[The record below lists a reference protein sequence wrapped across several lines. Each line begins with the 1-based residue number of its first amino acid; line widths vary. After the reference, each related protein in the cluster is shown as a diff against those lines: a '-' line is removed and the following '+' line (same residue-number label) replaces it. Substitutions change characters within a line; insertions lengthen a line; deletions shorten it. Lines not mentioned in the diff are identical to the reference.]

1 MPTSTYVLDI
11 FRRAVFHDLLDGRA
25 QAHHLIPQRFA
36 RLIGQNVSDMLSV
49 ALTTAEHQ
57 GFTNAWR
64 AKIGYGKGTAGA
76 TPQQVMDAAWEIY
89 KDYPDILHALG
100 L

>member
-1 MPTSTYVLDI
+1 
-11 FRRAVFHDLLDGRA
+11 
-25 QAHHLIPQRFA
+25 
-36 RLIGQNVSDMLSV
+36 MLSV